1 VTGQARNWNQ
11 DETESNER
19 NIMLGAFIGGGE
31 IIFLMVA
38 LLIIPLCLAA
48 FAFWIWMLVDC
59 IKNEGISGNERI
71 AWVLVIALTHLLGAI
86 IYFFAGRQ
94 PRKVTG

>member
-1 VTGQARNWNQ
+1 
-11 DETESNER
+11 
-19 NIMLGAFIGGGE
+19 MLGAFIGGWE
-31 IIFLMVA
+31 IV
-38 LLIIPLCLAA
+38 LLIMMLGLIPLCLAM

-59 IKNEGISGNERI
+59 IKNEGISGNEKV

-94 PRKVTG
+94 PRRAAS

>member
-1 VTGQARNWNQ
+1 
-11 DETESNER
+11 
-19 NIMLGAFIGGGE
+19 MLGAFIGGGE
-31 IIFLMVA
+31 IILIMMV
-38 LLIIPLCLAA
+38 LLVIPLCLAL
-48 FAFWIWMLVDC
+48 FAFWIWMLVDS
-59 IKNEGISGNERI
+59 IKNESLSGNERI

>member
-1 VTGQARNWNQ
+1 
-11 DETESNER
+11 
-19 NIMLGAFIGGGE
+19 MLGALIGGWE
-31 IIFLMVA
+31 IV
-38 LLIIPLCLAA
+38 LLIMALGLIPLCLAM

-59 IKNEGISGNERI
+59 IKNESISGNEKV

-94 PRKVTG
+94 PRKLATQR